1 MDSRAVGE
9 MLKDR
14 FPAAVL
20 GVEEFRGETTVTIDK
35 GALRKVMRFL
45 KEDEATRYDLL
56 VDAAGADLGGASPRF
71 TVAYLLHSMRYNNR
85 LRIKIGV
92 AEDAALDTVSDIWRA
107 AEWLEREAYDMF
119 GIPFGDHPD
128 LRRILLADDFV
139 GHPLRKEF
147 PVQGHDF
154 DKPLNLCAEEE
165 TGYTR
170 DV

>member
-1 MDSRAVGE
+1 MDSRAAGE
-9 MLKDR
+9 MLKVR

-20 GVEEFRGETTVTIDK
+20 GVEEFRGETTVTIDS
-35 GALRKVMRFL
+35 GALREVMRFL

-56 VDAAGADLGGASPRF
+56 VDVAGVDFWGASPRF
-71 TVAYLLHSMRYNNR
+71 MVAYLLHSMRYNNR
-85 LRIKIGV
+85 LRIKTGV
-92 AEDAALDTVSDIWRA
+92 AEGAQLDTVSDIWRG
-107 AEWLEREAYDMF
+107 AEWLEREVYDMF
-119 GIPFGDHPD
+119 GIPFGNHPD
-128 LRRILLADDFV
+128 LRRILMTDDFV

>member
-1 MDSRAVGE
+1 MDSRAAGE
-9 MLKDR
+9 MLKVR

-20 GVEEFRGETTVTIDK
+20 AVEEFRGETTVTIDR
-35 GALRKVMRFL
+35 GALREVMRFL

-56 VDAAGADLGGASPRF
+56 VDLTGADSRGTSLHF
-71 TVAYLLHSMRYNNR
+71 TIAYLLNSLRYRNR
-85 LRIKIGV
+85 LRIKTAV
-92 AEDAALDTVSDIWRA
+92 AEGAEVDTVSDIWRG
-107 AEWLEREAYDMF
+107 AEWLEREVYDMF
-119 GIPFGDHPD
+119 GIAFGGHPD
-128 LRRILLADDFV
+128 LRRILLTNDFV

-154 DKPLNLCAEEE
+154 DKPLDLCAEEE